1 MFKKIVLLTSKK
13 KEGNDLALE
22 LASQQHSR
30 LIVMALIEP
39 KQIVRMVQGRGRK
52 EDDVREELESKAWQ
66 ELYQLE
72 SDFKKSGVEVSL
84 FLEEASI
91 LELESFL
98 RSIKTDLLILPVEH
112 LRYYNYKLTEEF
124 LTDLP
129 CPVLL
134 VGKP

>member
-13 KEGNDLALE
+13 RDANNLALE
-22 LASQQHSR
+22 LAKQQHSR

-39 KQIVRMVQGRGRK
+39 RQIMQMVQGRGRK

-72 SDFKKSGVEVSL
+72 SDFKKSDVEVSL
-84 FLEEASI
+84 SLEETSI
-91 LELESFL
+91 FELPLFL
-98 RSIKTDLLILPVEH
+98 RSIKTELLILPVEH
-112 LRYYNYKLTEEF
+112 LSYYNYKLTEEF

>member
-13 KEGNDLALE
+13 KEVNNLALE
-22 LASQQHSR
+22 LARQHHSR

-39 KQIVRMVQGRGRK
+39 KQIVQMAQNRDRK
-52 EDDVREELESKAWQ
+52 EEDVREELESKAWQ

-72 SDFKKSGVEVSL
+72 SDFTKSGVEVSL
-84 FLEEASI
+84 SLEETSI
-91 LELESFL
+91 IELQFFL
-98 RSIKTDLLILPVEH
+98 RSIKADLLILPVEH
-112 LRYYNYKLTEEF
+112 LRYYNYKLNEEF

-134 VGKP
+134 IGKL

>member
-22 LASQQHSR
+22 LTSQQHGR

-39 KQIVRMVQGRGRK
+39 KQIVQMVQGRGRK
-52 EDDVREELESKAWQ
+52 EDNVREELESKAWQ

-72 SDFKKSGVEVSL
+72 SDFKKSGVEVSI

>member
-1 MFKKIVLLTSKK
+1 
-13 KEGNDLALE
+13 
-22 LASQQHSR
+22 
-30 LIVMALIEP
+30 MALIEP
-39 KQIVRMVQGRGRK
+39 KQIMQTVQGRGRK
-52 EDDVREELESKAWQ
+52 EDDVREESESKAWQ

>member
-13 KEGNDLALE
+13 KDAINLALE
-22 LASQQHSR
+22 LAKQQHSR

-39 KQIVRMVQGRGRK
+39 RQIIQMVQGRGRK
-52 EDDVREELESKAWQ
+52 EEDVREELESNAWQ

-72 SDFKKSGVEVSL
+72 SDLKKSEVEVSL
-84 FLEEASI
+84 SLEETSI
-91 LELESFL
+91 FELPLFL
-98 RSIKTDLLILPVEH
+98 RSIKTDLLIMPVEH

-134 VGKP
+134 IGKP

>member
-13 KEGNDLALE
+13 KDTNNLAIE
-22 LASQQHSR
+22 LAKQQNSR
-30 LIVMALIEP
+30 LIVMAIIEP
-39 KQIVRMVQGRGRK
+39 KQIIRMAQGRDRK
-52 EDDVREELESKAWQ
+52 EDDVREELESNAWQ

-72 SDFKKSGVEVSL
+72 SDFKKSKVEISL
-84 FLEEASI
+84 SLEETSI
-91 LELESFL
+91 FELPSFL

-112 LRYYNYKLTEEF
+112 LRYYNYELTEEF